1 MIPADA
7 AKKYVLIA
15 IILDCI
21 YFPNCWG
28 KSEDRMD
35 DEFMFSL
42 LSIIRISII
51 FSRYQFMTLQVEPMN
66 RALKEQNSDSW
77 INGRRRDHGAE
88 RAALPVW
95 EGKKVHKS
103 DNLPTFG
110 PSNPAFDFLHSSSVT
125 YFIFSFSPFFSS
137 FVF

>member
-1 MIPADA
+1 
-7 AKKYVLIA
+7 
-15 IILDCI
+15 
-21 YFPNCWG
+21 
-28 KSEDRMD
+28 
-35 DEFMFSL
+35 
-42 LSIIRISII
+42 
-51 FSRYQFMTLQVEPMN
+51 MN

-95 EGKKVHKS
+95 EGKKVQKS

-110 PSNPAFDFLHSSSVT
+110 PSNSAFDILHSSSVT
-125 YFIFSFSPFFSS
+125 YFIFFFSS